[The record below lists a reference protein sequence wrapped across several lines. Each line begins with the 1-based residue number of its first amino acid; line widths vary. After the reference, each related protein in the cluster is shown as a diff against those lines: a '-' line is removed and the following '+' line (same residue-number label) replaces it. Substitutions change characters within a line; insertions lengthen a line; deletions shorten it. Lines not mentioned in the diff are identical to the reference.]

1 MLLNMEQF
9 LIILGRYQVDLES
22 WNVIWYAI
30 IWSLWLGRN
39 NQAFND
45 QQVDMASI
53 VEHVQLLAWK

>member
-22 WNVIWYAI
+22 WNVSWYAI